1 MAIKTKLME
10 RLGMKVPIISAPMGP
25 FYTTELTIAV
35 SEAGG
40 LGVLSHTNLEGKDSL
55 KEMQNNMLKVIEH
68 TDKPFGFN
76 IRTARMQPDAD
87 MLCRRIPRF
96 IMENQKLREQCVY
109 ALTSAGSPTM
119 LPETVTW
126 KKLKEANP
134 NTMHF
139 HVAPAKWL
147 AEKCVTRGVEGL
159 VLTGTEGGGHQS
171 YEKVSTLVLLQ
182 EAQKTWPDVPKV
194 ACGGFATGESLAA
207 ALALGAGAVAMGSRF
222 IASKESEFHES
233 YKKIIPDAK
242 DTDTNLYTGV
252 FGPIRLWNNDY
263 ARSHPVVENKDAKIA
278 QEQSIDAKALME
290 DQRHYE
296 LTYKGD
302 IQNGAVLLGQSIG
315 IIKEVSSVKDIIDDV
330 VKGAEA
336 AIKRINALI
345 S

>member
-1 MAIKTKLME
+1 
-10 RLGMKVPIISAPMGP
+10 
-25 FYTTELTIAV
+25 
-35 SEAGG
+35 
-40 LGVLSHTNLEGKDSL
+40 
-55 KEMQNNMLKVIEH
+55 
-68 TDKPFGFN
+68 
-76 IRTARMQPDAD
+76 

-96 IMENQKLREQCVY
+96 IMENQKVREQCVY

-134 NTMHF
+134 NIMHF

-147 AEKCVTRGVEGL
+147 AEKCVARGVDGL

-182 EAQKTWPDVPKV
+182 EAQKSWPDVPKV

-207 ALALGAGAVAMGSRF
+207 ALALGAGAIAMGSRF
-222 IASKESEFHES
+222 IASKESEFHEN
-233 YKKIIPDAK
+233 YKKIIPGAK

-252 FGPIRLWNNDY
+252 FGPIRLWNNEY
-263 ARSHPVVENKDAKIA
+263 AKSHPVVENKDAKLA
-278 QEQSIDAKALME
+278 QEQGIDVKALME
-290 DQRHYE
+290 ENKHYE

-302 IQNGAVLLGQSIG
+302 VDHGAVLLGQSIG
-315 IIKEVSSVKDIIDDV
+315 VIGEIKGVKDIIDDV

-336 AIKRINALI
+336 AIKRVNALI